1 MTDAVRTEALV
12 KRFGRTTALRG
23 LDLAVPTGSIFGV
36 IGPNGSGKTTTM
48 RVVLDIV
55 RPTSGRVEVL
65 GTHPRQGGPA
75 LRRRIG
81 YLPGELKLESRV
93 RGGDL
98 LTHLARI
105 SGGVPQNEITDL
117 ADRLHLDL
125 NRQVRTLS
133 KGNKQKLG
141 IVQAFMHRPDLLVL
155 DEPTSGLD
163 PLVQQ
168 QVHELLREAAG
179 HGQTVF
185 LSSHVLSEV
194 QNTAT
199 EVAILREGRVITVN
213 TVEELRRSAIRR
225 VHVEIADAAA
235 PALHALLISLPG
247 VSNLVEPTP
256 TSATLSL
263 SGDPDSLVKT
273 LAHFRVTEL
282 TVEEPDLE
290 QSVLGLYE
298 TPLSEAPSETPLSDT
313 AADDE

>member
-1 MTDAVRTEALV
+1 MADAVRTEALV

-23 LDLAVPTGSIFGV
+23 LDLAVPVGSIFGV
-36 IGPNGSGKTTTM
+36 IGPNGAGKTTTM

-65 GTHPRQGGPA
+65 GTSPRQGGPA

-98 LTHLARI
+98 LAHFARI
-105 SGGVPQNEITDL
+105 SGGVPERRITEL
-117 ADRLHLDL
+117 ADRLRVDL
-125 NRQVRTLS
+125 SRPVRTLS

-141 IVQAFMHRPDLLVL
+141 LVQAFMHRPELLVL

-168 QVHELLREAAG
+168 EVHALLREAAAD
-179 HGQTVF
+179 GQTVF

-199 EVAILREGRVITVN
+199 DVAILREGRVITVN
-213 TVEELRRSAIRR
+213 TVEELRRTAIRR
-225 VHVEIADAAA
+225 VRIEIADAAA
-235 PALHALLISLPG
+235 PALHALLVTVPG
-247 VSNLVEPTP
+247 VTDLVEPTP

-263 SGDPDSLVKT
+263 SGDPDPLVKT
-273 LAHFRVTEL
+273 LAHFHVTEL
-282 TVEEPDLE
+282 TIEEPDLE
-290 QSVLGLYE
+290 QAVLGLYG
-298 TPLSEAPSETPLSDT
+298 TP
-313 AADDE
+313 ADA